1 MRGLLRQ
8 GPRPASLPQR
18 RAISVPHPSLSP
30 VRAGLVG
37 LHRARTSNPC
47 NFSHPARP
55 GRPPTETS
63 MGTHGL
69 EVQSSTDLG
78 APVGPVCP
86 GRPVENPSA
95 ARSCP
100 LVAETPG
107 TGWGRGGGSAQAL
120 SPRPAGFARGPRHAP
135 RTRSTWPRA
144 SKCTPDPRDAAPGSS
159 RAPLNAS
166 CASVFPGVPCYP
178 LHQAGSACRRL
189 CIWRAKSRGRLPVS
203 PQSSHSR
210 NPRPSGTRSTGLFT
224 APAGNHLRGKQTRTL
239 VLGGGRLPPP
249 SPSSS
254 RSGPRGGRREP
265 LRRCDS
271 PALLRRGSRP
281 WERAI
286 GDARGTEVKETP
298 R

>member
-86 GRPVENPSA
+86 GRPAENPSA

-203 PQSSHSR
+203 PQSLLTPATRGRRGRAPRGYLLPRREITLGGSRRGHSCWEAADS
-210 NPRPSGTRSTGLFT
+210 PRPPHLVPGLGPEVAGGSPCGDAIRQLCSAGGV
-224 APAGNHLRGKQTRTL
+224 APG
-239 VLGGGRLPPP
+239 
-249 SPSSS
+249 
-254 RSGPRGGRREP
+254 REP
-265 LRRCDS
+265 
-271 PALLRRGSRP
+271 
-281 WERAI
+281 
-286 GDARGTEVKETP
+286 
-298 R
+298 